1 MTHEST
7 PAGTLRLRLLP
18 QPSPPL
24 PPQPAHPRAPP
35 TCWPLPCFTAR
46 PDGYSVP
53 GVAASGRGSRHT
65 PEGSPPPDH
74 CHGPHIPERPP
85 HAGGFPAS
93 PPGQMATQG
102 VAAATPPRAP
112 RPQTT
117 ASTTAPWCSTTAAS
131 VLPSPAAPRGAPMGG
146 AAPAPQGGAVHAT
159 STTTTTTTLPHPA
172 TAGAPSAPHAVLP
185 CYPLSVTL
193 SPGRRSSPPDRRASP
208 ERGRSPPSRSPR
220 YSPRHSHSRGLRS
233 PCRSPSPLG
242 EVYPYER
249 RGWGCAAREW
259 EALTTTITAPRQS
272 REIGRA
278 RAMGTLPL
286 PAIFDDDLRIMS
298 EAEMFSMGFHKGENS
313 ESPPTP
319 LAPPSPTPSTPSL
332 WNSLCVCVC
341 VCVCV
346 N

>member
-7 PAGTLRLRLLP
+7 PAGTLRLRCMYYSRSPARPYHHSPHTLERPPHAGLFPASRPGQMATQCVAWRP
-18 QPSPPL
+18 QGVAAATP
-24 PPQPAHPRAPP
+24 PRAP
-35 TCWPLPCFTAR
+35 
-46 PDGYSVP
+46 
-53 GVAASGRGSRHT
+53 
-65 PEGSPPPDH
+65 PPPDH

-131 VLPSPAAPRGAPMGG
+131 VLPSPA
-146 AAPAPQGGAVHAT
+146 
-159 STTTTTTTLPHPA
+159 
-172 TAGAPSAPHAVLP
+172 
-185 CYPLSVTL
+185 
-193 SPGRRSSPPDRRASP
+193 SPPWSPDGGRRASP
-208 ERGRSPPSRSPR
+208 TGWRSPCYQHHHHHHYTAPPRDRWSPQC
-220 YSPRHSHSRGLRS
+220 SPRHVTVLPALCYPLPGAPLITPRPPCLPGAGPLTTQPLPHATPRAIPIPGGLRS

-286 PAIFDDDLRIMS
+286 RQYLMTTS
-298 EAEMFSMGFHKGENS
+298 GS
-313 ESPPTP
+313 
-319 LAPPSPTPSTPSL
+319 
-332 WNSLCVCVC
+332 
-341 VCVCV
+341 
-346 N
+346 